1 MTMFARSKAVF
12 AGALAIGMLATSAMQ
27 PAVAQPASA
36 AQDVKEVNGWN
47 VVRAAHSTG
56 FFQRTSPGQWTEF
69 HNSGATYTFEERN
82 RDAWS
87 VYMHDASRNVWLQI
101 DLHRNMISAGTGDA
115 ERIDIYSIAGS
126 TAGDVTGNP
135 LVDSGITGPNLLRA
149 NFDRGLFQSIGNLEW
164 IEIGDSG
171 AVFRFREIDRD
182 AWSVYLLDASRNI
195 GIQIDIHSQ
204 MIRVQQGNG
213 PWGNLYA
220 ITSAR

>member
-1 MTMFARSKAVF
+1 MTSFPRSKAAI
-12 AGALAIGMLATSAMQ
+12 AGAFAFGILATTAIQ

-36 AQDVKEVNGWN
+36 VQDVKEVNGWN
-47 VVRAAHSTG
+47 VVRAAHDSG

-87 VYMHDASRNVWLQI
+87 VYMYDASRNVWLQV
-101 DLHRNMISAGTGDA
+101 DLHRNMVSAGTGNQ
-115 ERIDIYSIAGS
+115 ERIDIYAITGS
-126 TAGDVTGNP
+126 TAGAVTGNP
-135 LVDSGITGPNLLRA
+135 LVDSGFTGSNLLRA
-149 NFDRGLFQSIGNLEW
+149 NFDRGLFQSIGNQEW
-164 IEIGDSG
+164 IELGDSG
-171 AVFRFREIDRD
+171 AVFRFRETNRD
-182 AWSVYLLDASRNI
+182 EWSVYLFDASRTI